1 MELGVK
7 RTLARIDRAVEL
19 LTDHVSNLLLLI
31 IVLVVLYNVVMR
43 YAFDSPP
50 FWTDRISVFANMGMI
65 LFGLSIT
72 IRGRD
77 LIAMQALYEKI
88 SPGLALALDA
98 TWNAIILIFS
108 IIFAWY
114 GLEAAVNMPGQYWDF
129 QEFCIDLGQQEAAKE
144 NIIFL
149 LLKSIEDVV
158 AMMVRPFCVEG
169 AVPQKY
175 LAMLMPIS
183 GVLLVIASAG
193 VLAQDAMKFNAL
205 RRGEAVPSD
214 EATE

>member
-193 VLAQDAMKFNAL
+193 VLAQDARKFNAL